1 MSPDFSRDAVTIS
14 LRQGYGLTSPP
25 SHRLQPSLELR
36 PDKSARQENEDNPD
50 RIWTDGRFA
59 TVSQEECMMQ
69 SSMRSTLRVWF
80 LVVILAV
87 GCLPNN
93 AWALTTEEEN
103 TIAIYEKAA
112 QAVVN
117 ITSIVVER
125 DFFLGLVPRE
135 GTGSGAVIDRQGHI
149 LTNNHVIKDAQRIEV
164 TFSDGGKWRGR
175 LVGTDPDNDLAII
188 KIDAPRDQFQVLP
201 LGSSNDLKVGQKVL
215 AIGNPFGL
223 EQTLTTG
230 VISSLGRTIRS
241 ENGTMVEDLIQTDA
255 SINPGNSGGPL
266 LDTQGR
272 IIGINTAIFS
282 PSGGSV
288 GIGFAVPVDT
298 AKQIIPELIEKGYVA
313 HPWLGV
319 SLFPIVPGLAEA
331 LELQVKE
338 GALVV
343 EVVRGGPG
351 DRAGLR
357 GGNKVVQIGNFLLPI
372 GGDVVVSLDG
382 QSVVSSD
389 DLIRVVRK
397 HRVGQQV
404 ALRVLRQNRFLEIPL
419 VLGER
424 PRGQ

>member
-1 MSPDFSRDAVTIS
+1 
-14 LRQGYGLTSPP
+14 
-25 SHRLQPSLELR
+25 
-36 PDKSARQENEDNPD
+36 
-50 RIWTDGRFA
+50 
-59 TVSQEECMMQ
+59 MMQ

-389 DLIRVVRK
+389 DLIRAVRK
-397 HRVGQQV
+397 HRVGEQV